1 MNEKRQERQADF
13 VFSCRLAILSFLTYN
28 LKWVIE
34 VVKLLGKTIR
44 QLSEELQLSKQAI
57 NQRISSIKDF
67 RSKHTHKVK
76 NHLEIDEQGVKMLA
90 NFDKQKRQ
98 DQQVN
103 RQERQAENDKQDK
116 KKTNINDVL
125 LKQLDVKDQQIS
137 KLQKSLDQQQQL
149 QLATLAENR
158 QLKGHIQKLN
168 GLLESSNSTQKR
180 QAARKNGNLSN
191 DANSSNTKDKNDK
204 QEKNRV
210 VDTNEK
216 QKKIHKNKINN
227 SWWHFW

>member
-28 LKWVIE
+28 LRWVIE

-103 RQERQAENDKQDK
+103 RQERQAENDKRLEKMATCRMVLIPVTPRIKTTSK
-116 KKTNINDVL
+116 KKIVL
-125 LKQLDVKDQQIS
+125 SIPTRS
-137 KLQKSLDQQQQL
+137 KRKYIKIKSIIVGGIFG
-149 QLATLAENR
+149 EN
-158 QLKGHIQKLN
+158 
-168 GLLESSNSTQKR
+168 
-180 QAARKNGNLSN
+180 
-191 DANSSNTKDKNDK
+191 
-204 QEKNRV
+204 
-210 VDTNEK
+210 
-216 QKKIHKNKINN
+216 
-227 SWWHFW
+227 

>member
-1 MNEKRQERQADF
+1 M
-13 VFSCRLAILSFLTYN
+13 
-28 LKWVIE
+28 
-34 VVKLLGKTIR
+34 VKLLGKTIR

-90 NFDKQKRQ
+90 DFGKQKRQ
-98 DQQVN
+98 
-103 RQERQAENDKQDK
+103 ERQVKNDKQDK
-116 KKTNINDVL
+116 RETNINDVL
-125 LKQLDVKDQQIS
+125 LKQLDIKDQQIS

-158 QLKGHIQKLN
+158 QLKGHIQELN

-180 QAARKNGNLSN
+180 QATNKNGNLSN
-191 DANSSNTKDKNDK
+191 SVNASRYKVENDK
-204 QEKNRV
+204 QDKDGV
-210 VDTNEK
+210 VGTDEK
-216 QKKIHKNKINN
+216 QKKIHKNKANK

>member
-210 VDTNEK
+210 VDTNKK

>member
-1 MNEKRQERQADF
+1 M
-13 VFSCRLAILSFLTYN
+13 
-28 LKWVIE
+28 
-34 VVKLLGKTIR
+34 VKLLGKTIR

-76 NHLEIDEQGVKMLA
+76 NHLEIDEQGVKILA

-180 QAARKNGNLSN
+180 QATKKNDNLSN
-191 DANSSNTKDKNDK
+191 NDNSSYIKDKNDK
-204 QEKNRV
+204 QDKNGV
-210 VDTNEK
+210 VDADEK
-216 QKKIHKNKINN
+216 QRKIHKNKTNK
-227 SWWHFW
+227 SWWHFWKNT

>member
-1 MNEKRQERQADF
+1 M
-13 VFSCRLAILSFLTYN
+13 AILSFLTYN
-28 LKWVIE
+28 LRRVIE

-103 RQERQAENDKQDK
+103 RQERQPENDKQDK

-158 QLKGHIQKLN
+158 QLKGHIQKLS

-180 QAARKNGNLSN
+180 QATRKNGNLSN
-191 DANSSNTKDKNDK
+191 GANSSNTKDKNDK

-210 VDTNEK
+210 VDDEK
-216 QKKIHKNKINN
+216 QNKINN